1 VKLAD
6 DATQGAEGA
15 AAAPLSIDDVRAAA
29 ERLGGRVRRTPALR
43 CAALDELADAEIWL
57 KAENLQH
64 VGAFKARGALNAL
77 SRLDPA
83 LRARGVITY
92 SSGNHAQAVA
102 YAARSFEIPATI
114 AMPIDAPK
122 VKVAGVRALGA
133 EIVFAG
139 TTSDDR
145 RKAARELAERTG
157 AAIIEPFDHADTIC
171 GQGTA
176 TLELCAQVAEATGGG
191 GLDALVIPVGG
202 GGLLAGACL
211 VCEEQ
216 GIPVFTAEPANCD
229 AFARSFEA
237 GERVDVQP
245 GPTIADGLKPVRI
258 GALNWEIAAR
268 TVSGAFRVEDDE
280 LGLAM
285 VRLLLA
291 GKILVEPSGAAALAV
306 ALRRALPIQQAG
318 ASADVDD
325 VEASADAEE
334 NASIEQIDAE
344 EALSPEPGP
353 ARARRPRIGVLL
365 SGGNV
370 APELVAELL
379 SRYGGQV

>member
-1 VKLAD
+1 MKLGD
-6 DATQGAEGA
+6 DATEGQGGG

-29 ERLGGRVRRTPALR
+29 ARLGDRVRRTPALR
-43 CAALDELADAEIWL
+43 CAALDELADAELWL

-102 YAARSFEIPATI
+102 YAARSFAIPATI
-114 AMPIDAPK
+114 AMPVDAPK

-133 EIVFAG
+133 EIMFAG

-145 RKAARELAERTG
+145 REAARELAARTG

-191 GLDALVIPVGG
+191 LDALVIPVGG

-211 VCEEQ
+211 VCEEE
-216 GIPVFTAEPANCD
+216 GIPVFTAEPARCD
-229 AFARSFEA
+229 AFARSLEA

-268 TVSGAFRVEDDE
+268 TVRGAFRVEDDE

-291 GKILVEPSGAAALAV
+291 AKILVEPSGAAALAV
-306 ALRRALPIQQAG
+306 ALRRALPIQEGG
-318 ASADVDD
+318 AAEVGA
-325 VEASADAEE
+325 EA
-334 NASIEQIDAE
+334 
-344 EALSPEPGP
+344 ALSPEPAP
-353 ARARRPRIGVLL
+353 ARGRRPRIGVLL